1 MTLNPLP
8 PQAYTKDILLKA
20 YQWLMSQNSNIKEIA
35 TTPDSLV
42 SLYLKAIRD
51 GDSSLDRPS
60 IQNFKNELRSLAGM
74 MGELDKSPAATLQ
87 SPTVKDYINPPK
99 YNQTNPNTNS
109 SPINPYSSSQNHPM
123 NPSYPS
129 MTHQMPQAINQN
141 IALSPVQNFGINAV
155 PVSLQNSAPSLAE
168 ASFAEAPTARTLTAP
183 SAELI
188 MDVFDKGTFT
198 MIQEVKQEFNLSS
211 DMETVRML
219 IKFGYIK
226 SKDMLK

>member
-1 MTLNPLP
+1 MNPLP

-20 YQWLMSQNSNIKEIA
+20 YQWLMSQNTNIKEIA
-35 TTPDSLV
+35 TTPDALV

-74 MGELDKSPAATLQ
+74 MGELDR

-109 SPINPYSSSQNHPM
+109 SPINPYSSPQTHPM
-123 NPSYPS
+123 NPTYPS
-129 MTHQMPQAINQN
+129 M
-141 IALSPVQNFGINAV
+141 
-155 PVSLQNSAPSLAE
+155 
-168 ASFAEAPTARTLTAP
+168 TLTAP

-188 MDVFDKGTFT
+188 MDSFDKGTFT